1 MMPWM
6 RKKPPQRVNGFT
18 LVEMLAVL
26 TILAV
31 MTAVAVPYAGRSNG
45 YLLLEGECRS
55 LAETMSYAVDLAART
70 RRPTQIVVDLAQK
83 TCVLEIARDQEARE
97 YALVEDGQPMA
108 LSLSEKTQVLDLQGF
123 QSAGSTSYSL
133 TVHPGAPWPSAAVTL
148 AVDDALRK
156 IVLLGGH
163 VAVEDSS
170 N

>member
-6 RKKPPQRVNGFT
+6 RRKPPQRVNGFT

-31 MTAVAVPYAGRSNG
+31 MTAVAVPYASRSNG

-70 RRPTQIVVDLAQK
+70 RLPARLIVDLAQN
-83 TCVLEIARDQEARE
+83 TCALEIAQDQGASE
-97 YALVEDGQPMA
+97 YAIVEDGQLMV
-108 LSLSEKTQVLDLQGF
+108 LSLGEKTRVLDMQGF
-123 QSAGSTSYSL
+123 QSAGNTSYFL
-133 TVHPGAPWPSAAVTL
+133 TVNPGQPWPSAAVTL
-148 AVDDALRK
+148 AGDGALRK
-156 IVLLGGH
+156 IVLTGGH